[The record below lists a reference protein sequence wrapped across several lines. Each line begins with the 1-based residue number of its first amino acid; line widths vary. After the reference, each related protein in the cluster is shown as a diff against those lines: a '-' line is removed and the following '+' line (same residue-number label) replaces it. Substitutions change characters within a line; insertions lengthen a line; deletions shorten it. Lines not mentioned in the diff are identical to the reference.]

1 MIAVLAGVA
10 IGRLR
15 GGRLA
20 NLTHLAPRWMPLL
33 VLAVAAVTAA
43 RIAVVPVGVA
53 RVLVTGGYLL
63 AVAGLAAN
71 LNLPWLWLA
80 LAGTALNTVVI
91 TANAGRM
98 PVSARVIRE
107 ASRSVVVGGT
117 TGPFYVLAG
126 PRTALALLGDT
137 LPLVVG
143 GVGVILSPGDVLLA
157 LGVAAVL
164 QAGMRA
170 APGGAAEGGPD
181 SWRGNGGRPRGS
193 RGSRR

>member
-1 MIAVLAGVA
+1 VIAVLAGVA
-10 IGRLR
+10 IGLLR

-63 AVAGLAAN
+63 AIAGLAAN

-80 LAGTALNTVVI
+80 LAGAALNTAVI

-98 PVSARVIRE
+98 PVSARVLRE
-107 ASRSVVVGGT
+107 VSRSVVVGGT

-137 LPLVVG
+137 LPLAAS

-157 LGVAAVL
+157 LGIAATL
-164 QAGMRA
+164 QAGMLSGRIS
-170 APGGAAEGGPD
+170 PEPPNVD
-181 SWRGNGGRPRGS
+181 LPRGNGDRPHPGEK
-193 RGSRR
+193 